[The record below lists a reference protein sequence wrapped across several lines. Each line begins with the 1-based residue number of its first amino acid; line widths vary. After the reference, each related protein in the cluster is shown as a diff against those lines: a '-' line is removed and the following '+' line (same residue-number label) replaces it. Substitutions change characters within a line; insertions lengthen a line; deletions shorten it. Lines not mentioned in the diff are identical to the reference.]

1 MFIDTIKYFQQSSR
15 ALASNLTENK
25 NLVIRKE
32 CKKLVK
38 KDENLTRKFNLCSKE
53 GREWMLDYLP
63 TGKGKIPYGMITRYD
78 SLDISP
84 DGGNFFLTHDFYSS
98 LKDEIMTNEEYEN
111 VKALY
116 QTMKLKYLGETDKI
130 YNFQDTLCEIFEQ
143 LSEQLQNV

>member
-32 CKKLVK
+32 CKNLVK

-53 GREWMLDYLP
+53 GRQWMLDYLP
-63 TGKGKIPYGMITRYD
+63 TGKGKIPYEMITRFD

-84 DGGNFFLTHDFYSS
+84 DDGNFFLTHDFYSS

-116 QTMKLKYLGETDKI
+116 QTMKLKHLGETDKI

>member
-1 MFIDTIKYFQQSSR
+1 
-15 ALASNLTENK
+15 
-25 NLVIRKE
+25 
-32 CKKLVK
+32 
-38 KDENLTRKFNLCSKE
+38 
-53 GREWMLDYLP
+53 MLDYLP
-63 TGKGKIPYGMITRYD
+63 TGKGKIPYETITRFD

-84 DGGNFFLTHDFYSS
+84 DDGNFFLTHDFYSS